1 VSNALKETLSTEL
14 HKVFNAYQFIIGHFV
29 VKAANNNSTFPLHQ
43 DWNITEEKSFASV
56 HCWIPLQ
63 DTFKENG
70 AMHIVPGS
78 HLFFNNYRSGSL
90 SIPRISEQKGYDSLV
105 KEIKLGKGQALIYHP
120 ALFHGSYENKTS
132 ENRIAILVSLIE
144 KSAPM
149 QYFHATE
156 NNEIEIYNFT
166 PEYLLENLP
175 TLEKG
180 VKPQGILPVQTIK
193 NQQTSNNLIS
203 FQHLQ
208 QKNKE
213 STLNFV
219 KRFIQFWK

>member
-1 VSNALKETLSTEL
+1 
-14 HKVFNAYQFIIGHFV
+14 
-29 VKAANNNSTFPLHQ
+29 
-43 DWNITEEKSFASV
+43 
-56 HCWIPLQ
+56 
-63 DTFKENG
+63 
-70 AMHIVPGS
+70 
-78 HLFFNNYRSGSL
+78 
-90 SIPRISEQKGYDSLV
+90 
-105 KEIKLGKGQALIYHP
+105 LGKGQALIYHP